1 MCAGGNGGAG
11 GVLIYWALPIGSTAN
26 QEHKMSRKFISAAS
40 IAALMAV
47 GLAACGQQTR
57 TASDETT
64 EQQERSEHAEAPY
77 EQAQPEALAQAP
89 RPSDDASLA
98 QPEVPNTGGATTPAA
113 EAVAIVDVRVRTDA
127 EQAAVAAFQMADA
140 NGDGVLDQEE
150 YLTIAMAAES
160 GLAEA
165 APALEQ
171 GEVDIGAPEQ
181 QIRAAEADASAV
193 EAAFAEIAGET
204 GEATKDDLRAAF
216 LARFE
221 QADADGDGQLDEEE
235 RLTFAAL
242 MIGVSDEPQP

>member
-1 MCAGGNGGAG
+1 MDDTILIVDDENPVRQSVREWLEKAQLGCA
-11 GVLIYWALPIGSTAN
+11 IP
-26 QEHKMSRKFISAAS
+26 
-40 IAALMAV
+40 
-47 GLAACGQQTR
+47 
-57 TASDETT
+57 
-64 EQQERSEHAEAPY
+64 EAP
-77 EQAQPEALAQAP
+77 
-89 RPSDDASLA
+89 
-98 QPEVPNTGGATTPAA
+98 
-113 EAVAIVDVRVRTDA
+113 DA